1 MNKKSNK
8 TAYTFVGIAI
18 LAIVVLAAGWFY
30 FQSQNATYKVESDQP
45 AYFTV
50 DNPILEVKLLNKK
63 DASSGEIG
71 VKFSED
77 VLKVKN
83 TETSE
88 GVTLRKLDNE
98 YVFELG
104 DTYFSS
110 NNEVIATLTFES
122 VKPGQV
128 NFELDEELSTLSNSK
143 GVMEVKYESTSVE
156 VGMAPDREEN
166 RESQG
171 ETGEFN
177 SL

>member
-8 TAYTFVGIAI
+8 TAYTFFAIAM

-30 FQSQNATYKVESDQP
+30 IQSQNTTFKVESDKP

-50 DNPILEVKLLNKK
+50 DKPVIKVKLLNKK
-63 DASSGEIG
+63 DAISGEVG
-71 VKFSED
+71 VKFTED
-77 VLKVKN
+77 VLKV
-83 TETSE
+83 TDSQTSE
-88 GVTLRKLDNE
+88 GVTLRKLDDE

-110 NNEVIATLTFES
+110 NTEVIATLTFES
-122 VKPGQV
+122 IQPGRV
-128 NFELDEELSTLSNSK
+128 DFELDEELSTLSNPE
-143 GVMEVKYESTSVE
+143 GFMNIEFESTSVE
-156 VGMAPDREEN
+156 VGMAPDREED

-171 ETGEFN
+171 ETGSFN